1 MRNEQKSAQR
11 KEAILDAF
19 EALIKKYG
27 IDKTTMQEIAHE
39 VGISVGTLYNE
50 FADKEALIDAL
61 INRIEASLNEK
72 VTSLRFSSESPDEQL
87 VELFKMVGGL
97 VETIIKENHSLAD
110 YVFSGS
116 QNFRY
121 VGKKIHQDFRQG
133 ALLTERVNS
142 IVQAGV
148 DAGIFDAEGALEA
161 GVAMTRAFTTYSI
174 SRVLMNEKESK
185 GSKKNWDLCFRLM
198 IRGLRSR

>member
-1 MRNEQKSAQR
+1 MRNEQKRAQR

-27 IDKTTMQEIAHE
+27 IDKTTMQEIAKA

-61 INRIEASLNEK
+61 IDRIEASLNEK
-72 VTSLRFSSESPDEQL
+72 VTNLQFSSESPDEQL
-87 VELFKMVGGL
+87 VELLKMVGGL
-97 VETIIKENHSLAD
+97 VETIIKENRSLAD

-121 VGKKIHQDFRQG
+121 VGKKIHQDFRKG
-133 ALLTERVNS
+133 ALLTERFGSV
-142 IVQAGV
+142 VQAGV
-148 DAGIFDAEGALEA
+148 KAGVFRAEGASEA
-161 GVAMTRAFTTYSI
+161 GVAITQAFTTYSV
-174 SRVLMNEKESK
+174 SRVLMDEKESK
-185 GSKKNWDLCFRLM
+185 ASKKNWDICFMLM
-198 IRGLRSR
+198 IRGLRAK